1 MTSWCVSALDINN
14 IPLSVCTHFMY
25 LLTCWGIPCL
35 LSSYFLKKPDV
46 NISLYVYA
54 WSWIFSAWLLVKHAF
69 TFERNR
75 QAIVPH
81 IPQHVGFH
89 LFCRCILLFCLMF
102 NHKMTNIWSI
112 FLGQLYPWVF
122 FDDDMWPGFR
132 LCCK

>member
-1 MTSWCVSALDINN
+1 MHTFYVYTHLLRDTLFAQFILFEETWCKYQSICLCLIVDIFSM
-14 IPLSVCTHFMY
+14 IAGEARIHLWKES
-25 LLTCWGIPCL
+25 
-35 LSSYFLKKPDV
+35 SSY
-46 NISLYVYA
+46 
-54 WSWIFSAWLLVKHAF
+54 IFKVLPTMYKRS
-69 TFERNR
+69 
-75 QAIVPH
+75 IVPH